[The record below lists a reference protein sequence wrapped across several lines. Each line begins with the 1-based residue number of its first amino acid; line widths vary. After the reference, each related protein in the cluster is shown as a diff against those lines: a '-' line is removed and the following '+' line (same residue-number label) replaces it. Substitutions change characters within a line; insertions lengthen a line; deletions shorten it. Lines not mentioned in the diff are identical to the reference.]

1 MLYQQIISGGGP
13 LPSPESWT
21 TQLFLKSMYTIATFR
36 DYVAW
41 LVIYHVFTC
50 CYWQG
55 MPTNYP
61 SLLWMRRREICLWP
75 YDLNSVC
82 IALSCPLRPL
92 PRRCC
97 CFPSA
102 RLRRPH
108 WQQRSRDYHAEG
120 WNQQIGSSATGPGY
134 GKSSSAKQMRPNFK
148 YSVLTDRI
156 IRKTSKSHSNSG
168 SGLGHHEM

>member
-1 MLYQQIISGGGP
+1 MLYQQIISGGDPCLVPKVGQHNFFSKACTRS
-13 LPSPESWT
+13 LP
-21 TQLFLKSMYTIATFR
+21 FAIKSHDLWYTI
-36 DYVAW
+36 
-41 LVIYHVFTC
+41 FTC
-50 CYWQG
+50 CFWQG

-61 SLLWMRRREICLWP
+61 SLLWMRRREICVWP

-108 WQQRSRDYHAEG
+108 WRQRSRDYHAEG

-148 YSVLTDRI
+148 YSVLTDGI
-156 IRKTSKSHSNSG
+156 IRKTSNSHSNSG